1 MQIKLMQNEDT
12 IKEVV
17 TQLQNFQLDLA
28 CQVNTYKQLQQELA
42 AHLNY
47 LITNNF
53 SLLISILYRLD
64 ISEKKL
70 KQFLSQAKEGTA
82 GDIIAELIIER
93 QLQKIASRKA
103 FRSNPAD
110 ISDDEKW

>member
-1 MQIKLMQNEDT
+1 MDNEQALE
-12 IKEVV
+12 EVV
-17 TQLQNFQLDLA
+17 EELKKFQI
-28 CQVNTYKQLQQELA
+28 QFRQQRFSYNELKKEIGLYIN
-42 AHLNY
+42 HVV
-47 LITNNF
+47 TTDF

-70 KQFLSQAKEGTA
+70 KELLNRPNKALA

-103 FRSNPAD
+103 FRANPPD
-110 ISDDEKW
+110 ICDDEKW

>member
-1 MQIKLMQNEDT
+1 MENMQSNET

-17 TQLQNFQLDLA
+17 DQLHNVQLGIMVQVNSYQQLQHQLA
-28 CQVNTYKQLQQELA
+28 ER
-42 AHLNY
+42 LNY
-47 LITNNF
+47 LIAHDF

-70 KQFLSQAKEGTA
+70 RQLLTPSGEATA
-82 GDIIAELIIER
+82 GDIIADLIIER

-103 FRSNPAD
+103 FKNNPTD
-110 ISDDEKW
+110 IPEEEKW